1 MSVLPYTR
9 PAATFKLDPLLV
21 TPAVGDSGG
30 VLVQDTLLR
39 CVTRDNSKLESTLE
53 FTLSLAD
60 TKSLELDPEMVVRFK
75 DRTYKI
81 RTLNTDYDVTAGRT
95 RIEAYCE
102 RLWYDL
108 LTIKEVPAR
117 DYTGA
122 YANTVVANL
131 LAGTGWTAG
140 TIESSRGVSFSLTE
154 GTALSALQDLAAIF
168 ELWLVIDDR
177 TKSVH
182 LVTDPGRD
190 LGVYFDYERGITKA
204 TKKVDTSNLVTR
216 IYGKNADGQTI
227 APANGGVPY
236 VENFDWT
243 PDIRVMTYNFRS
255 GMSPA
260 TMLRYLRGYLK
271 TRSRPTITYEYTV
284 GGLNH
289 RIQDVDRFE
298 VFDKV
303 TVLDRELGTPSKH
316 MVTGFIVDWLDLS
329 KSRLTLGPTRPSL
342 ASSTALAA
350 TSEST
355 EAKFTQT
362 KNLAEV
368 VIPSSPDFTQVLLLD
383 FTTSSEAPLQVGS
396 SLRVNTTVATG
407 VVSHLSGYFLL
418 DGERMSEEIEYTAT
432 ESGWVTVGVP
442 ALVEGLQAGQHTLS
456 LWLRMNP
463 GAGVV
468 PVMGAALWVGSTGVV
483 GGGSTN
489 PDRGVLDAVNS
500 WLIFTPTDS
509 VTVSIE
515 QVTRRVVSEGV
526 PAWLGFTVEDSGAL
540 AEFKPDISV
549 SGSVVTFTGM
559 LPFQPTRVRVTDT
572 PAGAVEA
579 LFNADEFGVWEEDLG
594 ALFELPV
601 GTWSGLEVPF
611 SQAFSITVT

>member
-9 PAATFKLDPLLV
+9 PAATFELDPLLL
-21 TPAVGDSGG
+21 TPATGDSGG
-30 VLVQDTLLR
+30 VLIQDTLLR
-39 CVTRDNSKLESTLE
+39 CVTRDNAKLESTLE
-53 FTLSLAD
+53 FTLSLVDA
-60 TKSLELDPEMVVRFK
+60 KSLELDPEMLVTFK
-75 DRTYKI
+75 GRIYKI
-81 RTLNTDYDVTAGRT
+81 RTLDTDYNVTAGRT
-95 RIEAYCE
+95 RIDAYCE

-108 LTIKEVPAR
+108 LTIKEVSAW

-122 YANTVVANL
+122 YADTVVASL

-140 TIESSRGVSFSLTE
+140 TVESSRGVSFSLTE
-154 GTALSALQDLAAIF
+154 GTVLSALQDLAAIF

-182 LVTDPGRD
+182 LVSDPGRD

-216 IYGKNADGQTI
+216 IYGRNADGRTI

-243 PDIRVMTYNFRS
+243 PDVRVTTYNFRS

-260 TMLRYLRGYLK
+260 AMLKYLQGYLK

-329 KSRLTLGPTRPSL
+329 KSRLTLGPARPSL

-350 TSEST
+350 TPEST
-355 EAKFTQT
+355 ETKFAQV

-368 VIPSSPDFTQVLLLD
+368 PISGTAFTQVLMLE
-383 FTTSSEAPLQVGS
+383 FTTVDREATVQIGTTCRVEFTASSAPV
-396 SLRVNTTVATG
+396 R
-407 VVSHLSGYFLL
+407 LSGYLML
-418 DGERMSEEIEYTAT
+418 DGARLSEEIEYTAT
-432 ESGWVTVGVP
+432 ESGWFTFGLP
-442 ALVEGLQAGQHTLS
+442 ILVEGVEADNHTLT
-456 LWLRMNP
+456 LYLNLTN
-463 GAGVV
+463 GAGSV
-468 PVMGAALWVGSTGVV
+468 PITGAALWVGSTGVA
-483 GGGSTN
+483 GGGSNN
-489 PDRGVLDAVNS
+489 PNRTVRDEIPS
-500 WLIFTPTDS
+500 WVYFDLSDS
-509 VTVSIE
+509 VTVDVHDVILVAPTEHVEFMPQYTIEDNYLNYEPGPELSVVDAVLSI
-515 QVTRRVVSEGV
+515 QYAPADKIYTISVEGV
-526 PAWLGFTVEDSGAL
+526 VAGTIQCSPSGEFTGDIGTIFGIEPGTHECRIEETGQLFNITVE
-540 AEFKPDISV
+540 
-549 SGSVVTFTGM
+549 
-559 LPFQPTRVRVTDT
+559 
-572 PAGAVEA
+572 
-579 LFNADEFGVWEEDLG
+579 
-594 ALFELPV
+594 
-601 GTWSGLEVPF
+601 
-611 SQAFSITVT
+611 